1 MFFLVELPFLT
12 FKFSRQENNVQ
23 SERVYSAMVFF
34 VVHNALTRYH
44 SLDVFSE
51 KDENCVL

>member
-1 MFFLVELPFLT
+1 VFFLVELPFLT

-23 SERVYSAMVFF
+23 SERVYSAMVF